1 MGGALPEQV
10 TSQESVLLHS
20 TEQLPLHATWH
31 WFTELHVTSL
41 FGPTSTEHC
50 MVSWQLRWQL
60 SPQITPQLLVCEHS
74 KPQPEPQD

>member
-1 MGGALPEQV
+1 
-10 TSQESVLLHS
+10 
-20 TEQLPLHATWH
+20 
-31 WFTELHVTSL
+31 
-41 FGPTSTEHC
+41 